1 MSNPIN
7 LSSFC
12 YDFISQNHAIINDL
26 KQYDIDYS
34 QNIQAIR
41 DFVESQQCCKKY
53 FQFIERML
61 NTTKYVSCDEFIR
74 ILSSNIIE
82 IVNLAQTN
90 ELILIITNES
100 ILKSNIFYS
109 LYTLNKLLEKDVKIN
124 HIYEKLEDIIEEQEN
139 IFNLKSSLCI
149 RKNAIIIFCDD
160 ISYSGSQL
168 AEHINDINMYYTL
181 DQKDKHS
188 GYGYA
193 VEYSDKGYDKQLEL
207 NPNIQIFL
215 NLIGILPTAHNL
227 IKSQFKNTTQ
237 LIIPIA
243 TICFSGIVTLDQ
255 LIQDEA
261 SKQQLTINQFLK
273 LNDCYTLNRIKKSI
287 ILESQFT
294 THLRFNRPSTTE
306 LSLVYPF
313 NKYPD
318 GISTYSRLCFIKYF
332 DNLLTLNV
340 DMFINT
346 FSIYSTTFSNEN
358 NIDLKQLMEK
368 FKIEDAESLVNDI
381 ISKYEDSEKIKDIKW
396 IDSCGISTN
405 VNNFINTNGN
415 WFKSLNV
422 FNDDKDYITNFQG
435 DCHIGK
441 SVIKSFYHFLSYKMS
456 SFTINN
462 RDSILQ
468 IKQKN
473 DKFTKNTKYLLNN
486 SYKKKYLKYK
496 NKYLQLKKFS
506 MKN

>member
-7 LSSFC
+7 LSDFC

-34 QNIQAIR
+34 QNLQAIR
-41 DFVESQQCCKKY
+41 DFVQSQQCCKKY

-82 IVNLAQTN
+82 IVNLAQNN
-90 ELILIITNES
+90 ELILIITGQS
-100 ILKSNIFYS
+100 IVKSNIFYS
-109 LYTLNKLLEKDVKIN
+109 LYTINKLLEKDVKIN
-124 HIYEKLEDIIEEQEN
+124 HIYEKLEDIVEEQGN

-149 RKNAIIIFCDD
+149 RKNAVIIFCDD

-168 AEHINDINMYYTL
+168 SEHVNNIRMYYPP
-181 DQKDKHS
+181 DQKDNYF
-188 GYGYA
+188 GYG
-193 VEYSDKGYDKQLEL
+193 KQNGKLLEL
-207 NPNIQIFL
+207 NSNIQIFL
-215 NLIGILPTAHNL
+215 NLIGLLPDAHDL
-227 IKSQFKNTTQ
+227 IRAQFKNINTKQ
-237 LIIPIA
+237 IIIPKA
-243 TICFSGIVTLDQ
+243 TIYFSGIVTIDQ

-273 LNDCYTLNRIKKSI
+273 LNDCYTLNRTEKSI

-294 THLRFNRPSTTE
+294 NHLRFNKSSITN

-318 GISTYSRLCFIKYF
+318 GQSTYSKLCFIKYF

-346 FSIYSTTFSNEN
+346 FSIDSTTFSNEN

-368 FKIEDAESLVNDI
+368 FKVEDAESLVNDI
-381 ISKYEDSEKIKDIKW
+381 ISKYEDPEKIKDIKW

-415 WFKSLNV
+415 WFKSFNT
-422 FNDDKDYITNFQG
+422 FNDDKDYITNFKG
-435 DCHIGK
+435 NCYDDPSI
-441 SVIKSFYHFLSYKMS
+441 IKSFYRTLPYNLSS
-456 SFTINN
+456 LTINKV
-462 RDSILQ
+462 DSILE
-468 IKQKN
+468 IKQKY
-473 DKFTKNTKYLLNN
+473 DALSKNTKYLLNN

-496 NKYLQLKKFS
+496 NKYLQLKS
-506 MKN
+506 LI